1 MIAFNALSQ
10 DTATPPIPEAKAW
23 TRSYGGGHG
32 PLINLSQAVPGDPPH
47 PSFLAAL
54 AAAAG
59 RPEAAQYGDILG
71 DADLRQ
77 AYADDVSRLY
87 GARIGPSDVAVT
99 SGCNQAFFVTMIAL
113 ARAGDAVLLPTP
125 WYFNH
130 EMTLHMLGIEAR
142 PLPCRPQD
150 GFVPDPAVAESLLDD
165 RVRAIVLVSPNNP
178 TGAIYPPEVIAAFAD
193 LCERRGLALVVDE
206 TYRDYLPMAGQRPHP
221 LFSRPGWRDG
231 VISLYSFSKAYC
243 IPGHRLG
250 AITAGPG
257 LMGQVEKIVDCV
269 QICPARVGQMALVPA
284 IAGLADWREG
294 NRREIAARA
303 AAFVE
308 ALANSGWRID
318 SIGAYFA
325 YVAHPFPGRTAS
337 EVARALAE
345 QRGVLG
351 LPGSFFGPG
360 QDTHLR
366 IAFANVDR
374 SAVRQLGERLAGF
387 AP

>member
-1 MIAFNALSQ
+1 MTVLNPLSL

-23 TRSYGGGHG
+23 TKRYAGSHG

-47 PSFLAAL
+47 ASFLAAL
-54 AAAAG
+54 SEAAG

-71 DADLRQ
+71 DADLRG
-77 AYADDVSRLY
+77 AYAAEVSRLY
-87 GARIGPSDVAVT
+87 GSAVAPADVAIT
-99 SGCNQAFFVTMIAL
+99 SGCNQAFFATMIAL
-113 ARAGDAVLLPTP
+113 AKAGDAVLLPTP

-142 PLPCRPQD
+142 PLPCRPEH
-150 GFVPDPAVAESLLDD
+150 GFVPDVGVAEGLLDD
-165 RVRAIVLVSPNNP
+165 KVKAIVLVTPNNP
-178 TGAIYPPEVIAAFAD
+178 TGAIYPPAVIEAFAD
-193 LCERRGLALVVDE
+193 LCERRGLWLVVDE
-206 TYRDYLPMAGQRPHP
+206 TYRDYLPQAGQRPHG
-221 LFSRPGWRDG
+221 LFARPRWRDG

-250 AITAGPG
+250 AIIAGPG
-257 LMGQVEKIVDCV
+257 LMEQVEKIMDCV

-303 AAFVE
+303 EAFVE
-308 ALANSGWRID
+308 SLANSGWRID

-325 YVAHPFPGRTAS
+325 YVAHPYAGRTAGD
-337 EVARALAE
+337 VAKALAE

-374 SAVRQLGERLAGF
+374 AAVKQIGERLAGF
-387 AP
+387 VP